1 MDIKYI
7 DLQNDSEEESF
18 EEDEATAN
26 ELTKKL
32 KFLYKDL
39 LNFKNPA
46 GEELIEMFLEKP
58 SQKLYPDYY
67 KIIKNPIGKSNC
79 VVQNFTTRGQKCKIQ
94 L

>member
-39 LNFKNPA
+39 LNFKNLA

-58 SQKLYPDYY
+58 SPKMYPDYY
-67 KIIKNPIGKSNC
+67 KLIKNPIGKSNFL
-79 VVQNFTTRGQKCKIQ
+79 VQN
-94 L
+94 